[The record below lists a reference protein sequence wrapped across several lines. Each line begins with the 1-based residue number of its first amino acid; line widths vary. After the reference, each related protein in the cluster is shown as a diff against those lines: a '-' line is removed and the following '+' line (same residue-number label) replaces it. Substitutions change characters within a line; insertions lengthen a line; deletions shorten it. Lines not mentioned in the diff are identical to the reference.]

1 MASKAI
7 CSSGDAV
14 IITKADLEGYHSPCN
29 DSSGKELMIVP
40 RTTRT
45 RPMMAMLSC
54 LFTSLNVSGN
64 SGPIVRQLTDARA
77 C

>member
-7 CSSGDAV
+7 YSSGDAV

-29 DSSGKELMIVP
+29 DSSSKELMVVP
-40 RTTRT
+40 RTARA

-64 SGPIVRQLTDARA
+64 SGPIVRQLTEARA